1 MTDDRYRWQMLNRL
15 FVFIRA
21 INTGGRRMT
30 NEELLD
36 PFVRLGFEDVA
47 AYQAAGN
54 ITFRCEETDAA
65 QPERLNA
72 FLTEAYGF
80 NPVLFMRTIDDMRTI
95 VEAGPF
101 SAGDLAGTEGRVQ
114 VSLLQRAP
122 DEPSIAEVLNLV
134 PPEDR
139 IVFAGKEWF
148 WLPKKGIS
156 DSELPVGAIEKI
168 VGPMTIRAIGT
179 PSRMLQSTAAK
190 PGLPAPIRSRLE
202 S

>member
-1 MTDDRYRWQMLNRL
+1 
-15 FVFIRA
+15 
-21 INTGGRRMT
+21 MT
-30 NEELLD
+30 NEELLN

-54 ITFRCEETDAA
+54 ITFRCEDPDAA
-65 QPERLNA
+65 QPDRLEP

-80 NPVLFMRTIDDMRTI
+80 DPVLFMRTVGEMRTI

-122 DEPSIAEVLNLV
+122 NEASIAEVLNLV

-139 IVFAGKEWF
+139 VVFAGKEWF
-148 WLPKKGIS
+148 WLPTKGIS

-168 VGPMTIRAIGT
+168 VGPISIRTIGT
-179 PSRMLQSTAAK
+179 LSRMLQK
-190 PGLPAPIRSRLE
+190 FGG
-202 S
+202 

>member
-1 MTDDRYRWQMLNRL
+1 MRHRF

-21 INTGGRRMT
+21 VNVGGRRMT

-36 PFVRLGFEDVA
+36 PFVRQGFEGVA

-54 ITFRCEETDAA
+54 ITFRCEDPDAV
-65 QPERLNA
+65 QPDRLEH
-72 FLTEAYGF
+72 FLTAAYGF

-101 SAGDLAGTEGRVQ
+101 STGDLAGTEGRVQ
-114 VSLLQRAP
+114 VSLLQCAP
-122 DEPSIAEVLNLV
+122 DEASIAAVLDLV

-139 IVFAGKEWF
+139 VVFAGKEWF

-156 DSELPVGAIEKI
+156 DSELPVGVIEKI
-168 VGPMTIRAIGT
+168 VGPMTIRTLGT
-179 PSRMLQSTAAK
+179 LSRMLEKYGS
-190 PGLPAPIRSRLE
+190 
-202 S
+202 

>member
-1 MTDDRYRWQMLNRL
+1 MRHRF

-21 INTGGRRMT
+21 INVGGRRMT

-36 PFVRLGFEDVA
+36 PFVRQGFEDVA

-54 ITFRCEETDAA
+54 ITFRCEDPDAA
-65 QPERLNA
+65 RPDRLEP
-72 FLTEAYGF
+72 FLTAAYGF

-114 VSLLQRAP
+114 VSLLQCAP
-122 DEPSIAEVLNLV
+122 HEASIAEVLALV

-139 IVFAGKEWF
+139 VVFAGKEWF
-148 WLPKKGIS
+148 WLPTTGVS
-156 DSELPVGAIEKI
+156 DSQLPIGAIEKI
-168 VGPMTIRAIGT
+168 VGPMTIRTLGT
-179 PSRMLQSTAAK
+179 LSRMFFKFGA
-190 PGLPAPIRSRLE
+190 
-202 S
+202 